1 MEASR
6 TGDVETA
13 KMLLDHGDD
22 PNLANA
28 VSSHITFR
36 NYTELALGIT

>member
-13 KMLLDHGDD
+13 KMLLDHGAD

-28 VSSHITFR
+28 VSSNLTYR
-36 NYTELALGIT
+36 NDTESVL